1 MKRFLRLAVLG
12 LGLGLVASLA
22 HATYSVD
29 QLMADLAQNK
39 GGRARFVE
47 KRFVALLDKP
57 VVASGEMLYAPP
69 DRLEKHTLLPKP
81 ETMVLDAD
89 KLTVERDKRRMSINV
104 SSRPEAQAFVE
115 SIRSTLSGNRQA
127 LEAHYRLELQ
137 GERTGW
143 TLTLLPTEPEIAA
156 LLQRVTVSGSQKQVQ
171 HIEYLQV
178 DGDRSEL
185 TIERIEP

>member
-1 MKRFLRLAVLG
+1 MKRFVRWAV
-12 LGLGLVASLA
+12 LGLGLVASA
-22 HATYSVD
+22 AQAAYSLD
-29 QLMADLAQNK
+29 QLMADLAQGK

-57 VVASGEMLYAPP
+57 VVASGEMLYTPP

-81 ETMVLDAD
+81 ESMVLDKD
-89 KLTVERDKRRMSINV
+89 TLSMERDKRRMSINV

-115 SIRSTLSGNRQA
+115 SIRSTLSGNRKA

-137 GERTGW
+137 GERAGW
-143 TLTLLPTEPEIAA
+143 TLTLLPTQPEIAA
-156 LLQRVTVSGSQKQVQ
+156 LLQRVTVSGGQKQVQ
-171 HIEYLQV
+171 RIEYLQV

-185 TIERIEP
+185 TIEILEP

>member
-1 MKRFLRLAVLG
+1 MKRFFRLAALG
-12 LGLGLVASLA
+12 LGLAMATSWV
-22 HATYSVD
+22 HAAYSVD

-47 KRFVALLDKP
+47 KSFVALLDKP
-57 VVASGEMLYAPP
+57 LVASGEMLYTPP
-69 DRLEKHTLLPKP
+69 DRLEKRTLLPKP
-81 ETMVLDAD
+81 ESMVLDKD
-89 KLTVERDKRRMSINV
+89 TLIVERDKRRMSINV

-137 GERTGW
+137 GERTAW

-156 LLQRVTVSGSQKQVQ
+156 LLQRVTVSGSQKRVQ
-171 HIEYLQV
+171 RIEYLQA

-185 TIERIEP
+185 SIEIIEP

>member
-1 MKRFLRLAVLG
+1 MKLFVRLAL

-22 HATYSVD
+22 HAAYGLD
-29 QLMADLAQNK
+29 QLMADLAENK
-39 GGRARFVE
+39 GGRASFVE

-57 VVASGEMLYAPP
+57 VVASGEMLYTPP

-81 ETMVLDAD
+81 ESMILDKD
-89 KLTVERDKRRMSINV
+89 TLILERDKRRMSINV

-137 GERTGW
+137 GERAAW

-156 LLQRVTVSGSQKQVQ
+156 LLQRVTINGSQKQVQ
-171 HIEYLQV
+171 RIEYLQA

-185 TIERIEP
+185 TIAPLEP

>member
-12 LGLGLVASLA
+12 LGLGLVASMA
-22 HATYSVD
+22 HAAYSLD

-57 VVASGEMLYAPP
+57 VVASGEMLYTPP
-69 DRLEKHTLLPKP
+69 DRLEKRTLLPKP
-81 ETMVLDAD
+81 ESMVLDKD
-89 KLTVERDKRRMSINV
+89 KLIMERDKRRMSINV

-127 LEAHYRLELQ
+127 LEAHYRLEIQ

-171 HIEYLQV
+171 RIEYLQV

-185 TIERIEP
+185 TIEVIEP

>member
-1 MKRFLRLAVLG
+1 MKRFLRWAI
-12 LGLGLVASLA
+12 LGLGLVTSLA
-22 HATYSVD
+22 HAAYSVD

-57 VVASGEMLYAPP
+57 VVASGEMLYTPP
-69 DRLEKHTLLPKP
+69 NRLEKHTLLPKP
-81 ETMVLDAD
+81 ESMVLDKD
-89 KLTVERDKRRMSINV
+89 TLSLERDKRRMSINV

-137 GERTGW
+137 GERGGW
-143 TLTLLPTEPEIAA
+143 TLILVPTQPEIAA
-156 LLQRVTVSGSQKQVQ
+156 LVQRVTISGSQKQVQ
-171 HIEYLQV
+171 RIEYLQV

-185 TIERIEP
+185 TIETLEP

>member
-1 MKRFLRLAVLG
+1 MMRCVRWAV

-22 HATYSVD
+22 HAGYSMD

-47 KRFVALLDKP
+47 KQFVGLLDKP
-57 VVASGEMLYAPP
+57 LVASGEMLYTPP
-69 DRLEKHTLLPKP
+69 DRLEKRTLLPKP
-81 ETMVLDAD
+81 ESMVLDKD
-89 KLTVERDKRRMSINV
+89 TLTMQRDKRRMSINV

-127 LEAHYRLELQ
+127 LEAHYKLELQ
-137 GERTGW
+137 GERARW

-156 LLQRVTVSGSQKQVQ
+156 LLQKVTVSGSQKQVQ
-171 HIEYLQV
+171 RIEYLQA

-185 TIERIEP
+185 TIEVIEP